1 MEAPER
7 RADVCA
13 VTWSPPSLAE
23 RKPLGSSRAYET
35 GRPVGQLQVR
45 LPGGHRF
52 HGYDVDELA
61 VR

>member
-1 MEAPER
+1 VVAAVAR
-7 RADVCA
+7 REETIGLVA
-13 VTWSPPSLAE
+13 
-23 RKPLGSSRAYET
+23 GYET

-45 LPGGHRF
+45 LPGWRRF

>member
-1 MEAPER
+1 VVAAVAR
-7 RADVCA
+7 REETTGLVA
-13 VTWSPPSLAE
+13 
-23 RKPLGSSRAYET
+23 GYET

-52 HGYDVDELA
+52 HGYDVDEIA